1 MEKGVLFR
9 SLKCKICKDKPVIYL
24 RASNLALCK
33 KHFIERFDEITYEVI
48 KKFKMFEK
56 NEKILVAC
64 SGGKDSSSLAF
75 FLKKL
80 NFDIEGIYINLG
92 IEKDGYSQKSEEFVK
107 KFSEKFNI
115 KIHIY
120 DLKKE
125 KGKGMDEI
133 LRDKKNY
140 KPCSVCGIIKR
151 YVMNKFAF
159 EKKFS
164 AIATGHNLDD
174 EVSRLFGNI
183 IFWQE
188 GYLLQ
193 QNPLLEKESK
203 LLKKVKP
210 FAFFTEKE
218 TALYAILNEIDYI
231 KDECPYS
238 KDAKTLFYKSILNKV
253 EENSPGAKIRFYK
266 GFLEIQ
272 KKYFKV
278 VHKKHTEIT
287 GEEKECK
294 ICGMP
299 TTKDICGF
307 CRIFKNEN

>member
-1 MEKGVLFR
+1 MEKRILFR
-9 SLKCKICKDKPVIYL
+9 SLKCKICNGNPVIYL

-33 KHFIERFDEITYEVI
+33 EHFIKRFEETTYEVI
-48 KKFKMFEK
+48 KKFKMFDK

-64 SGGKDSSSLAF
+64 SGGKDSLSLVHV
-75 FLKKL
+75 LKTL
-80 NFDIEGIYINLG
+80 GFNIEGIYINLG
-92 IEKDGYSQKSEEFVK
+92 IEKDDYSKKSEEFVK
-107 KFSEKFNI
+107 KFSEKFKI
-115 KIHIY
+115 KIYIY

-125 KGKGMDEI
+125 KGKGIDDI
-133 LRDKKNY
+133 LRNKKNY

-159 EKKFS
+159 ENGFNV
-164 AIATGHNLDD
+164 ITTGHNLDD

-188 GYLLQ
+188 GYLIH
-193 QNPLLEKESK
+193 QNPLLEKDNK

-231 KDECPYS
+231 RDECPYS

-253 EENSPGAKIRFYK
+253 EDNSPGAKMRFYK

-272 KKYFKV
+272 KKYFKII
-278 VHKKHTEIT
+278 HKKHIEII

-299 TTKDICGF
+299 TIKDICGF
-307 CRIFKNEN
+307 CRIFKNES

>member
-1 MEKGVLFR
+1 MEKRILFR
-9 SLKCKICKDKPVIYL
+9 PIKCKICEDKPVIYL
-24 RASNLALCK
+24 RASNLALCRE
-33 KHFIERFDEITYEVI
+33 HFIERFEKITFEII
-48 KKFKMFEK
+48 KKFKMFDK
-56 NEKILVAC
+56 NEKVLVAC
-64 SGGKDSSSLAF
+64 SGGKDSLSLAYI
-75 FLKKL
+75 LKKL
-80 NFDIEGIYINLG
+80 NFNIEGIYINLG
-92 IEKDGYSQKSEEFVK
+92 IEKGDYSKKSEEFVK

-125 KGKGMDEI
+125 KGRGLDDI
-133 LRDKKNY
+133 LKNKKSY
-140 KPCSVCGIIKR
+140 KPCSVCGIVKR

-159 EKKFS
+159 GKDFNT
-164 AIATGHNLDD
+164 IATGHNLDD

-188 GYLLQ
+188 GYLIH
-193 QNPLLEKESK
+193 QNPLLERDEK

-231 KDECPYS
+231 RDECPYS
-238 KDAKTLFYKSILNKV
+238 KDAKTLFYKSLLNKV

-272 KKYFKV
+272 KKYFKT
-278 VHKKHTEIT
+278 VHKKHIEII

-299 TTKDICGF
+299 TTREICGF
-307 CRIFKNEN
+307 CRIFENES

>member
-1 MEKGVLFR
+1 MEKRFLFR
-9 SLKCKICKDKPVIYL
+9 SLKCKICSEKPVIYL

-33 KHFIERFDEITYEVI
+33 EHFIERFEKITYEVI
-48 KKFKMFEK
+48 RNFRMFDE

-64 SGGKDSSSLAF
+64 SGGKDSLSLVYV
-75 FLKKL
+75 LKKL
-80 NFDIEGIYINLG
+80 NFDIEGFYINLG
-92 IEKDGYSQKSEEFVK
+92 IEKNNYSDKSEEFVK

-115 KIHIY
+115 KTYIY

-125 KGKGMDEI
+125 KGKSIEDI
-133 LRDKKNY
+133 IKKKKNY
-140 KPCSVCGIIKR
+140 KACSLCGIVKR

-159 EKKFS
+159 EKKFNV
-164 AIATGHNLDD
+164 IATGHNLDD
-174 EVSRLFGNI
+174 EASRLFGNI

-188 GYLLQ
+188 GYLLE
-193 QNPLLEKESK
+193 QNPLLEKENK

-272 KKYFKV
+272 KKYFKF
-278 VHKKHTEIT
+278 VHKKHIEII
-287 GEEKECK
+287 GERKECK
-294 ICGMP
+294 ICGML
-299 TTKDICGF
+299 TTRDICGF
-307 CRIFKNEN
+307 CRIFENES